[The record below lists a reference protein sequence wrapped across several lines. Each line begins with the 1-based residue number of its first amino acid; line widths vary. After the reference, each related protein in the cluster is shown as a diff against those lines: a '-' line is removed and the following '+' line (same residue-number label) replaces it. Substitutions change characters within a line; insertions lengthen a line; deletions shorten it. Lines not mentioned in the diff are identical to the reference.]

1 MASFGAKNPYFCKV
15 KEEPDGKLP
24 VYDGEPVKIGRLVK
38 ADLSITMASGKLY
51 ADDELAES
59 VEEFASGSLTMETD
73 DIIDSVASVV
83 YGTTVEEKTV
93 HYNTKDDPPS
103 GGLAYY
109 KKLMRKRKV
118 LYKGVFHPLVK
129 ASLGNDS
136 ASTKTDSI
144 TFGTSTTNFTVS
156 NANNGDWRFTE
167 EFETE
172 DAALAWVKAM
182 LGFKAEELTP
192 AAAAPKPSAG
202 EKVGV

>member
-59 VEEFASGSLTMETD
+59 VEEFASGSLAMETD

-83 YGTTVEEKTV
+83 YGTTVEGKTV

-144 TFGTSTTNFTVS
+144 TFGTSSTTFTVF
-156 NANNGDWRFTE
+156 AAANGDWRITEDFDTE
-167 EFETE
+167 EE
-172 DAALAWVKAM
+172 AIP
-182 LGFKAEELTP
+182 G
-192 AAAAPKPSAG
+192 
-202 EKVGV
+202 

>member
-1 MASFGAKNPYFCKV
+1 MASFGAKNPYFAPI
-15 KEEPDGKLP
+15 ESEPEGTLP
-24 VYDGEPVKIGRLVK
+24 VYKGEPVKIGRLVK
-38 ADLSITMASGKLY
+38 ADLTLTMASGKLY
-51 ADDELAES
+51 ADDELAECA
-59 VEEFASGSLTMETD
+59 EEFVSGSIAMETD
-73 DIIDSVASVV
+73 DILDTVASVI
-83 YGTTVEEKTV
+83 YGATVKEKTV
-93 HYNTKDDPPS
+93 VYNTSDNPPP

-109 KKLMRKRKV
+109 KKLMRHGKLV
-118 LYKGVFHPLVK
+118 FKGLFFPRVK
-129 ASLGNDS
+129 AALGND
-136 ASTKTDSI
+136 AAQTKADSI

>member
-109 KKLMRKRKV
+109 KKPGQRLRQYQDRQHHLRHQLHH
-118 LYKGVFHPLVK
+118 LYGVRRRQWRLADHGGFRHGGGGHR
-129 ASLGNDS
+129 LGDGPVY
-136 ASTKTDSI
+136 AC
-144 TFGTSTTNFTVS
+144 FRRRPARRVS
-156 NANNGDWRFTE
+156 HEGSKD
-167 EFETE
+167 
-172 DAALAWVKAM
+172 
-182 LGFKAEELTP
+182 
-192 AAAAPKPSAG
+192 
-202 EKVGV
+202 

>member
-59 VEEFASGSLTMETD
+59 VEEFASGSLAMETD

-144 TFGTSTTNFTVS
+144 TFGTSSTTFTV
-156 NANNGDWRFTE
+156 FTE
-167 EFETE
+167 PHSF
-172 DAALAWVKAM
+172 AL
-182 LGFKAEELTP
+182 
-192 AAAAPKPSAG
+192 SHISSR
-202 EKVGV
+202 